1 MILKKV
7 IYYLILSTPLFVPL
21 NSSKAETVEKMEGAF
36 RDTVIIGA
44 LDKVTAR
51 TSTIKIKV
59 GETVKIGTLK
69 VRAIRA
75 WRSNPEEMPESKVFF
90 EITEKKD
97 IDKNEVQEVFRG
109 WMFASNPSLS
119 ALEHPV
125 YDVWVV
131 QVQGPED
138 NSDLPASQLVD
149 EETSQRIDD
158 LIDKLIDQ
166 SANDIDLTPEALD
179 IIEKKAS
186 QMTAQAE
193 SLEQPTP
200 EGTIIL
206 SHGHSKNA
214 LGAEIKNI
222 EDKLSLSEISFED
235 SLILKGLF
243 EEMKNSPI
251 GLKLIEHKGLNAEM
265 TQQAVLYDHLIKPVG
280 HYPDGTPLADFDRKF
295 YETFPVVKAT
305 QERGEIFK
313 KLIQQ
318 ALPKKGVVGSC
329 PCGLMDDLLRLN
341 YDDAGGVSLVGIDLD
356 QQALDQAKENAEKLL
371 VLIPHYLEKRD
382 AWDLESSERFDIL
395 TSNGLNIYV
404 NDEEKVKSLY
414 RSFYD
419 SLKPNGVLVI
429 SALTPPP
436 ALDPKCEWDF
446 SKIDPEAL
454 LMQKRI
460 LSDIL
465 NIKWLN
471 FRRSD
476 VTVAQLKE
484 AGFKSVDIHWDQAKI
499 FPTFFCKK

>member
-1 MILKKV
+1 MIH
-7 IYYLILSTPLFVPL
+7 YLILSIPLLFTC
-21 NSSKAETVEKMEGAF
+21 NSAKAEVTEIERAEGSF

-75 WRSNPEEMPESKVFF
+75 WRSNPEEIPESKVFF
-90 EITEKKD
+90 EITERKD
-97 IDKNEVQEVFRG
+97 RDKNEVQEIFRG

-125 YDVWVV
+125 YDIWVV
-131 QVQGPED
+131 QVQGSED
-138 NSDLPASQLVD
+138 SNDLPASQLVD
-149 EETSQRIDD
+149 EETSRRIDD

-166 SANDIDLTPEALD
+166 SADETDLTLEDLD
-179 IIEKKAS
+179 GAKKKDS
-186 QMTAQAE
+186 QMTE
-193 SLEQPTP
+193 HTVNIERPMLERATF
-200 EGTIIL
+200 L
-206 SHGHSKNA
+206 SHGHSKNT
-214 LGAEIKNI
+214 LDVEIKNI
-222 EDKLSLSEISFED
+222 EDRLSLSENSFEE
-235 SLILKGLF
+235 SLALKALF

-265 TQQAVLYDHLIKPVG
+265 TRQTVLYDSLIKPVG
-280 HYPDGTPLADFDRKF
+280 HYSDGTALADFDRKF

-313 KLIQQ
+313 KLLQQ
-318 ALPKKGVVGSC
+318 ALPKEGVVGSC
-329 PCGLMDDLLRLN
+329 PCGLTDDLLRLN
-341 YDDAGGVSLVGIDLD
+341 YDGAGGVSLVGIDLD

-371 VLIPHYLEKRD
+371 VLIPYSFEKKD
-382 AWDLESSERFDIL
+382 AWDLKSPERFDVL
-395 TSNGLNIYV
+395 TSNDLNIYV
-404 NDEEKVKSLY
+404 KNEEKVKSLY
-414 RSFYD
+414 RSFYN
-419 SLKPNGVLVI
+419 SLKPDGVLVI

-446 SKIDPEAL
+446 SNINQEAL

-460 LSDIL
+460 LNDIL

-476 VTVAQLKE
+476 VTVTQLKE
-484 AGFKSVDIHWDQAKI
+484 AGFKTVDIYWDQAKM

>member
-1 MILKKV
+1 MILKKA
-7 IYYLILSTPLFVPL
+7 IFYLNLSIFLFFAID
-21 NSSKAETVEKMEGAF
+21 SSKAETVKKMEGAF

-125 YDVWVV
+125 YDVWIV

-138 NSDLPASQLVD
+138 NSDLPTSQLVD

-166 SANDIDLTPEALD
+166 SANDIDLTPEALG
-179 IIEKKAS
+179 IIEKKDS
-186 QMTAQAE
+186 QMTMYAE
-193 SLEQPTP
+193 NTEQSTP
-200 EGTIIL
+200 EGTLIL
-206 SHGHSKNA
+206 SHGHSKNTIDV
-214 LGAEIKNI
+214 EIKNI
-222 EDKLSLSEISFED
+222 EDKLSLSETSFED
-235 SLILKGLF
+235 SLVLKGLF
-243 EEMKNSPI
+243 EEMKNSTI

-265 TQQAVLYDHLIKPVG
+265 TQQTVLYEHLIKPSG
-280 HYPDGTPLADFDRKF
+280 QYPDGTPLTDFDRKF
-295 YETFPVVKAT
+295 YETFPAVKAT

-382 AWDLESSERFDIL
+382 AWDLESPERFDVL

-414 RSFYD
+414 RSFYN

-436 ALDPKCEWDF
+436 ALHPKCEWDF
-446 SKIDPEAL
+446 SKIDQEAL
-454 LMQKRI
+454 LMQKRV

-465 NIKWLN
+465 DIKWLN

-499 FPTFFCKK
+499 LPTFFCKK

>member
-1 MILKKV
+1 MGAP
-7 IYYLILSTPLFVPL
+7 LILTL
-21 NSSKAETVEKMEGAF
+21 NLAHAETTENIDGAY
-36 RDTVIIGA
+36 RDTVIVGA

-69 VRAIRA
+69 VRATRA
-75 WRSNPEEMPESKVFF
+75 WRSNPEEIPESKVFF
-90 EITEKKD
+90 EVTEKKEA
-97 IDKNEVQEVFRG
+97 DKGEAQDVFRG
-109 WMFASNPSLS
+109 WMFSSNPSLS

-125 YDVWVV
+125 YDIWVI
-131 QVQGPED
+131 QVQGPQD

-166 SANDIDLTPEALD
+166 SANEIDLLPEALD
-179 IIEKKAS
+179 IIERKD
-186 QMTAQAE
+186 AQRAAH
-193 SLEQPTP
+193 LENTEQSAP
-200 EGTIIL
+200 EGSLIL
-206 SHGHSKNA
+206 SHGHSQNA
-214 LGAEIKNI
+214 LGVEIKNI
-222 EDKLSLSEISFED
+222 EDKLGLSEISFED
-235 SLILKGLF
+235 SLVLKGLF

-265 TQQAVLYDHLIKPVG
+265 TQQAVLYDHTIKPVG
-280 HYPDGTPLADFDRKF
+280 RYPDGTPLADFDRRF
-295 YETFPVVKAT
+295 YEAFPVVKAT
-305 QERGEIFK
+305 QERGAIFK
-313 KLIQQ
+313 KLLQQ

-341 YDDAGGVSLVGIDLD
+341 YDEAGGVSLVGIDLD
-356 QQALDQAKENAEKLL
+356 QHALEQAKENAEKLL

-382 AWDLESSERFDIL
+382 AWDLESPERFDIL

-404 NDEEKVKSLY
+404 NDEEKLKSLY

-419 SLKPNGVLVI
+419 SLKPDGILVI

-436 ALDPKCEWDF
+436 ALDPNCEWDF
-446 SKIDPEAL
+446 SKIDQEAL

-476 VTVAQLKE
+476 LTVAQLKE
-484 AGFKSVDIHWDQAKI
+484 AGFKSVDIHWDQAKM